1 MWGENE
7 GGTKWRCVSKQQGQ
21 RQPAACPARCRA
33 VHHRSPA
40 RAPHLSRGPLLPR
53 GAPARKSG
61 VPDGLVP
68 VPRTPLPPASLDHS
82 SWERACQV
90 ACWIAKLAPTQ
101 MTEAVAASAAQSPP
115 LHVSNCCAQS
125 VPSMGSDRGSS
136 SVMLKER
143 KRYCR
148 GGGGDIGA
156 VGRAAVVALTLQAP
170 CRGSTQ
176 AGRVRTHKFRTPRA
190 APSGPPLECARLQ
203 LQAGEAQAAR
213 SLQRDEVRHCADHR
227 QHRQAKAQPPLPPV
241 DARDG
246 APPNSR
252 QREQEGGGPSQVWLI
267 RSGAGRWHRVAPR
280 RLRPCV
286 VDSPPA
292 ATPLPHH
299 TCRVP
304 PHDPPWRPSHPP
316 HLWERSPCTPPPA
329 CPPRRATAGVAGC
342 A

>member
-1 MWGENE
+1 MLTLTTVSAVPAICTGVLMIVYCGCMGRWSSRSCACICIGRLAQCCKQATGRSTPLALTSRIALLSVIVATMRRPKNMLRVGAPICGPGGTMEAQGRFEGRVGRSAGGMWGENE

-148 GGGGDIGA
+148 GGGGGYRGGWAGGSCGA
-156 VGRAAVVALTLQAP
+156 HFAGPLQGQHTGR
-170 CRGSTQ
+170 
-176 AGRVRTHKFRTPRA
+176 PRA
-190 APSGPPLECARLQ
+190 HTQVPDPPRCTLGPPPRVCA
-203 LQAGEAQAAR
+203 
-213 SLQRDEVRHCADHR
+213 
-227 QHRQAKAQPPLPPV
+227 
-241 DARDG
+241 
-246 APPNSR
+246 
-252 QREQEGGGPSQVWLI
+252 
-267 RSGAGRWHRVAPR
+267 
-280 RLRPCV
+280 
-286 VDSPPA
+286 PA
-292 ATPLPHH
+292 A
-299 TCRVP
+299 
-304 PHDPPWRPSHPP
+304 
-316 HLWERSPCTPPPA
+316 
-329 CPPRRATAGVAGC
+329 AGW
-342 A
+342 